1 MPSTSRGRKMSE
13 NEVSIIYSHSKYNAM
28 TFSKELS
35 SLIKERGYEMIN
47 IKQDDITGEIGIEIN
62 NEKGVRLHVS
72 GKVETST
79 FNLKMV
85 NKGWIE
91 RLCDVLGLSKD
102 GTRHVLKI
110 SKNLSTVDRCLFF
123 RLSKK

>member
-1 MPSTSRGRKMSE
+1 MSE
-13 NEVSIIYSHSKYNAM
+13 NEVSIIYSPSKYNAM